1 LFGFFY
7 GVKSRAIDPLSLFEQ
22 KAAWDLITRAPS
34 LKVVF

>member
-22 KAAWDLITRAPS
+22 KAVPDLTTRVPS

>member
-7 GVKSRAIDPLSLFEQ
+7 GVKSRTIAPLSLFEQ
-22 KAAWDLITRAPS
+22 KAVPDLITRAPS